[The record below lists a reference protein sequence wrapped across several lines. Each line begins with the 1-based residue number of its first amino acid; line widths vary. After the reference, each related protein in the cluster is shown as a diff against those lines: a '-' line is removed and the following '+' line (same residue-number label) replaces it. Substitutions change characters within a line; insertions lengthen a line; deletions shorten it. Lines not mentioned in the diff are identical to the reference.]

1 MSATRVGRMTPDAR
15 REQLLAA
22 GMRLFREGSYEDIS
36 IDDIARSADV
46 SKGLLYHYFPTKR
59 DFLVAAVANSVE
71 ELTELLTFDPE
82 LTPRE
87 QTDASIDAFLGYVEA
102 RSAGFTTIFRTRGG
116 GDPELA
122 QIIADGRARRR
133 EFIIEGLAILAD
145 KPLTELRTPVF
156 EAAVEGWMFFA
167 EGVMLRWLDQGDI
180 DRGQVH
186 RLMRAALEQVL
197 TIVAAADQISRNKE
211 QP

>member
-1 MSATRVGRMTPDAR
+1 MTPDAR

-59 DFLVAAVANSVE
+59 DFLVAAVANSVD
-71 ELTELLTFDPE
+71 ELTTLLTFDPE
-82 LTPRE
+82 LSPLE
-87 QTDASIDAFLGYVEA
+87 QADQSIDTFLGYVEE

-116 GDPELA
+116 DDDELA
-122 QIIADGRARRR
+122 RIIADGRNRRR
-133 EFIIEGLAILAD
+133 EFIIEGLQRLAD
-145 KPLTELRTPVF
+145 EPVARTPVF

-167 EGVMLRWLDQGDI
+167 EGVMLRWLERGDI

-186 RLMRAALEQVL
+186 RLLRAALEQLLPV
-197 TIVAAADQISRNKE
+197 VAAADQPDEAVTTTYVQESA
-211 QP
+211 